1 MVNKAPHLTAPS
13 VTCAHLAID
22 GTIVIVPPI
31 EMA

>member
-13 VTCAHLAID
+13 VTCADLVID